1 LADQG
6 SPILVLARQMRH
18 AERARSER
26 LDGPVELYDRA
37 THQRLDSAAA
47 LLSALQKAD
56 AEYESNSQQ
65 ALEAYREL
73 RRGRALRSGS

>member
-1 LADQG
+1 MADQG